1 MLSLEQQKFIADYF
15 YKKVGKAIPC
25 TEIQD
30 DGKIHRFRDTSKK
43 YNKNL
48 RLCVFPWKKFW
59 GVDMARREDT
69 YFSASLNTGEEAE
82 LTSEEKRE
90 LNRQK
95 KELSERQHRE
105 CLEATE
111 RAEKYVKTLPPLDD
125 INLPSPH
132 PYLVRKGLK
141 RSYIGKYDE
150 EDNTIV
156 IPLQDA
162 KGEFKSYQKI
172 YSTRKKGFATGASYM
187 GAFRMLYNREQEKP
201 NYPILV
207 CEGLATGISILEA
220 TEGKH
225 HVVLAMSCYNLTKA
239 IKSATDYLIL
249 SWKSKERPE
258 EFYKHF
264 LIIADNDPGGQGEE
278 WAKKASKETGCAYS
292 VVPNFGDNRISD
304 ANDIAVFI
312 GQEKLKEI
320 LRRMIDEFTRKNCL

>member
-25 TEIQD
+25 TEIQE
-30 DGKIHRFRDTSKK
+30 GRFNRFRDNSKRNGGK
-43 YNKNL
+43 PLFLFVYPSLKGQLHFIGGDWRDKEGPN
-48 RLCVFPWKKFW
+48 
-59 GVDMARREDT
+59 
-69 YFSASLNTGEEAE
+69 FSYHGEEEAE

-90 LNRQK
+90 LQRMM
-95 KELSERQHRE
+95 KESIEQEHRE
-105 CLEATE
+105 RLEATE

-125 INLPSPH
+125 VNLPSPH

-172 YSTRKKGFATGASYM
+172 YSTGKKGFATGASTQ
-187 GAFRMLYNREQEKP
+187 GAFRMLWGKEIE
-201 NYPILV
+201 YPILV

-220 TEGKH
+220 TEKKYI
-225 HVVLAMSCYNLTKA
+225 VVLAMTCHNLTEA
-239 IKSATDYLIL
+239 IKRATDYLIL